1 MTGSC
6 VLRETILKGRPRL
19 VPRVSLSI
27 SIYLSMQ
34 GSRAPG
40 AASPLHSL
48 SALSLTR
55 LCFVGTDSVVCV
67 PLDSGLSQ
75 KLVAGR
81 GFTALYTLFTPLVIT
96 LISPVLSPVGFV
108 RRS

>member
-27 SIYLSMQ
+27 SVYLSMQ
-34 GSRAPG
+34 GSRALIAPPG

-81 GFTALYTLFTPLVIT
+81 GFTALYNHVKERKTHQEP
-96 LISPVLSPVGFV
+96 
-108 RRS
+108 RQ